1 MWIIDRLS
9 DEQMFWQ
16 YNEESNSIAVI
27 VKHIGGNM
35 LSRWTNFWK
44 EDGEKPWRNRD
55 MEFVNTFK
63 NKTEILDY
71 WEKGWACLFEALN
84 EITPEN
90 INYTTVSYTHLD
102 VHKRQVEA
110 FSTINLT
117 LNLTQKQFCI
127 DFLFNFRIIK
137 Y

>member
-1 MWIIDRLS
+1 
-9 DEQMFWQ
+9 
-16 YNEESNSIAVI
+16 
-27 VKHIGGNM
+27 M

-90 INYTTVSYTHLD
+90 INDTIFIRHEPHSVLD
-102 VHKRQVEA
+102 ALLRQLA
-110 FSTINLT
+110 HYLSLIH
-117 LNLTQKQFCI
+117 I
-127 DFLFNFRIIK
+127 
-137 Y
+137 